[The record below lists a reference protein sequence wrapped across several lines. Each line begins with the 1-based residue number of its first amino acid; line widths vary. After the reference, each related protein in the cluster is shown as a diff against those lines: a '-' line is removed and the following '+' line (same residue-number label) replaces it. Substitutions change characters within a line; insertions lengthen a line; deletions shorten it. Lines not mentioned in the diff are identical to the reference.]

1 MELISRRSA
10 IMALTKQMSDWND
23 DRNKIVEQ
31 CIGAIRGLKVH
42 DSKER
47 KTGHW
52 VEGKI
57 NEWSIKVFC
66 SECGCPSPFEHISNG
81 DIYSAGGCGVINKT
95 KFCPNCGAKME
106 EVEK

>member
-47 KTGHW
+47 KTGKW
-52 VEGKI
+52 EYRNMLRI
-57 NEWSIKVFC
+57 C
-66 SECGCPSPFEHISNG
+66 SECGGITGEKDDFNDWLP
-81 DIYSAGGCGVINKT
+81 DKY
-95 KFCPNCGAKME
+95 CPNCGAKME
-106 EVEK
+106 VNE